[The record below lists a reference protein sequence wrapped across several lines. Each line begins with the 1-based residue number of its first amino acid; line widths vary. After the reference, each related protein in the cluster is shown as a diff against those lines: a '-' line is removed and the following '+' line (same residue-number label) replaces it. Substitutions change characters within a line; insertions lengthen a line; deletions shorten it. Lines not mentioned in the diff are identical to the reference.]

1 MAEPPNHVVSQR
13 MSGDVSMVGGILA
26 EDKVFLE
33 LARRYSH
40 EKLDSVDLLAIDCV
54 GEFLNVMTGL
64 FAVELGKRELDV
76 DLEMPHWEK
85 NLQPEAAMLLQL
97 SLLTPVGTFQLILS
111 ADEFL

>member
-64 FAVELGKRELDV
+64 FAVELGNVCSIRLVFD
-76 DLEMPHWEK
+76 PARQNNAQAYHFYGFR
-85 NLQPEAAMLLQL
+85 P
-97 SLLTPVGTFQLILS
+97 
-111 ADEFL
+111 